1 MMRLSDLLKEA
12 VAQDNVKRLLP
23 YDNSWQSII
32 EACERIA
39 DKTILEREFRGPNW
53 YALEVQSGP
62 WTKGLM
68 GVAFKSEPHVLAKV
82 QQLVDKFDLEHIIY
96 TSHMSRSSLPG
107 FYGERFLMV
116 PTGQT
121 KVIWSSKVRDIYSD
135 LKQYSEKGLI
145 DQFPIDSYQ
154 EGWPTQPLTEVLVDC
169 SSYYLVSPARFLELS
184 GKFYPRGDVGKQRLE
199 QDIKQIKTYK
209 DLAEVL
215 AQALNKINR

>member
-1 MMRLSDLLKEA
+1 MVQLSDLLKEA
-12 VAQDNVKRLLP
+12 VAQDSVKKLLP

-32 EACERIA
+32 EACKPIA
-39 DKTILEREFRGPNW
+39 DKTVLQREFKGPNW

-68 GVAFKSEPHVLAKV
+68 GVAFKSEPLILAKV
-82 QQLVDKFDLEHIIY
+82 QQLVDKFSLEHIIY
-96 TSHMSRSSLPG
+96 TSHMSRSNLPG
-107 FYGERFLMV
+107 FYGERYIIV
-116 PTGQT
+116 PAGQT

-135 LKQYSEKGLI
+135 LKQYGKKGLI

-169 SSYYLVSPARFLELS
+169 PSYYLVEPVRFLELS
-184 GKFYPRGDVGKQRLE
+184 GKFYPRGDVGKQRQE
-199 QDIKQIKTYK
+199 QDIEQIRTYK

-215 AQALNKINR
+215 TQVLNRIER